1 MAVDALVKPSVNSL
15 TVVFDGS
22 AVSGSNCTLDPFVM
36 VVVGHKLNIQAD
48 LIDVTNGVDTTRR
61 YAKSGLV
68 EGRLVCTGY
77 MVNGTQIKGAEVIDD
92 LSGTGATLTMDYGN
106 SIGTKSWK
114 GFLESIEVNANKS
127 QPFVGVAVSFKLSG
141 AVT

>member
-1 MAVDALVKPSVNSL
+1 
-15 TVVFDGS
+15 
-22 AVSGSNCTLDPFVM
+22 
-36 VVVGHKLNIQAD
+36 
-48 LIDVTNGVDTTRR
+48 
-61 YAKSGLV
+61 
-68 EGRLVCTGY
+68 
-77 MVNGTQIKGAEVIDD
+77 
-92 LSGTGATLTMDYGN
+92 MDYGN